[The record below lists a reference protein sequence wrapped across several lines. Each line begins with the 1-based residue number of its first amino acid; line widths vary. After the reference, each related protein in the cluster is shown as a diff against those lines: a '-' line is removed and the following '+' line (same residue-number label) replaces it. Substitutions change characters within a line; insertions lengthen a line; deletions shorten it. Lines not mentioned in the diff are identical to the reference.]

1 MTGFGNNVVEII
13 QDLPTGGIGKDA
25 EFKRISRLK
34 LNRIKIL
41 KTEILESGDAKKAE
55 EMGKRSTIINESR
68 HVSVDEMLINELKK
82 EAKMSLKKDSP
93 FEYINEEVTI
103 FEHAGEIFRELR
115 KLDKISSDDIIKSLK
130 PKNNLKKMK
139 DAGESKG
146 KSGSFFFFS

>member
-1 MTGFGNNVVEII
+1 MIH
-13 QDLPTGGIGKDA
+13 DLPTGGLGKDA

-41 KTEILESGDAKKAE
+41 KTEILEGGE
-55 EMGKRSTIINESR
+55 EGKRTTIINESR
-68 HVSVDEMLINELKK
+68 NLSCDEQFMNEDKK
-82 EAKMSLKKDSP
+82 EQEKKPKKENP

-115 KLDKISSDDIIKSLK
+115 KLDKISSNDIIKSLK

-146 KSGSFFFFS
+146 KSGSFFFFSEDG